1 MLIAG
6 IFGNYIGQ
14 LERRQFVPRPRREV
28 FAFFS
33 DAANLEALTPTYMK
47 FHILTP
53 RPIVMRQG
61 TLIDYEL
68 KLFGIRF
75 HWRTL
80 IEQFEPETRFVDVQL
95 KGPYRRWHHE
105 HAFQEASGG
114 TWVIDRVDYEMP
126 LGPLG
131 RIAHMLSVRRS
142 LKQIFDFRAEKM
154 TEMFASDDRAARVE
168 A

>member
-1 MLIAG
+1 MLMAG
-6 IFGNYIGQ
+6 IFGNYQGR

-33 DAANLEALTPTYMK
+33 DAANLEALTPAFLQ

-53 RPIVMRQG
+53 RPITMRAG

-75 HWRTL
+75 HWQTL
-80 IEQFEPETRFVDVQL
+80 IEQFEPEARFVDVQL
-95 KGPYRRWHHE
+95 TGPYRRWHHE
-105 HAFQEASGG
+105 HAFEEAPGG
-114 TWVIDRVDYEMP
+114 TCVIDRVDYEMP

-131 RIAHMLSVRRS
+131 RIAHALSVRRS
-142 LKQIFDFRAEKM
+142 LRQIFDYRAAQM
-154 TEMFASDDRAARVE
+154 RDMFAVDSPTAHVE